1 MAAYLFAMA
10 YAGSWITYRVAMALW
25 S

>member
-10 YAGSWITYRVAMALW
+10 YLGSWITYRIATALTG
-25 S
+25 